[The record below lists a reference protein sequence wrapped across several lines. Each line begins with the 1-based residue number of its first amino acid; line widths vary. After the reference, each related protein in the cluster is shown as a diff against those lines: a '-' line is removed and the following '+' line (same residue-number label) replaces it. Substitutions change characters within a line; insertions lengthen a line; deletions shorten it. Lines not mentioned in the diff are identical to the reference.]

1 MKRIKAEC
9 LEQTLHF
16 LLKEG
21 LSPEAGRQ
29 QVRQEYEIY
38 RAQMERRGT
47 RYRILAESE
56 QPDGSLMIK
65 LKRQNNYH
73 PVGDYLD

>member
-16 LLKEG
+16 LLKDG
-21 LSPEAGRQ
+21 LEPEVARR
-29 QVRQEYEIY
+29 QVRQEYEAY
-38 RAQMERRGT
+38 KAQMDRRGT

-56 QPDGSLMIK
+56 QPDGSLMIQV
-65 LKRQNNYH
+65 KRQNNYH
-73 PVGDYLD
+73 PVGGYLD

>member
-16 LLKEG
+16 LLKDG
-21 LSPEAGRQ
+21 LEPETAKQ
-29 QVRQEYEIY
+29 QVQREYESY
-38 RAQMERRGT
+38 KSQLDRRGT
-47 RYRILAESE
+47 RYRILEELE
-56 QPDGSLMIK
+56 QPDGSLMIR

-73 PVGDYLD
+73 PVGAYLD

>member
-16 LLKEG
+16 LLKDG
-21 LSPEAGRQ
+21 LPPEDARR
-29 QVRQEYEIY
+29 QVRQEYESY
-38 RAQMERRGT
+38 RAQMDRRGT
-47 RYRILAESE
+47 LYKILEENE
-56 QPDGSLMIK
+56 QPDGSLMIR

-73 PVGDYLD
+73 PVGGYLD